1 MPYDLAIP
9 LLSINLKNIRSLSQR
24 NVYIPLLNEILFT
37 IGHGNNCPLTDKR
50 IRERCGMYII
60 GILFSHKK
68 EGNLAICD
76 SMAGPS
82 GDYAK

>member
-1 MPYDLAIP
+1 MFMAAL
-9 LLSINLKNIRSLSQR
+9 
-24 NVYIPLLNEILFT
+24 VT
-37 IGHGNNCPLTDKR
+37 IAKTSKQPKGTLTDKR

>member
-1 MPYDLAIP
+1 MKYYLQK
-9 LLSINLKNIRSLSQR
+9 S
-24 NVYIPLLNEILFT
+24 
-37 IGHGNNCPLTDKR
+37 GHGNNCPLTDKPR
-50 IRERCGMYII
+50 RERCAMYII

-68 EGNLAICD
+68 EGSLAICD

>member
-1 MPYDLAIP
+1 MKYYLQK
-9 LLSINLKNIRSLSQR
+9 S
-24 NVYIPLLNEILFT
+24 
-37 IGHGNNCPLTDKR
+37 GHGNNCPLTDKTR
-50 IRERCGMYII
+50 RERCAMYII

-68 EGNLAICD
+68 EGSLAICD